1 MKISVRDER
10 EENGKPVPERKTGG
24 AANCGQGETGAAAQM
39 PEREKTEKGKLR
51 KVNGTLMLK
60 IAGAVVFCLVLAWLA
75 SMDILKDVHECEWN
89 DTITAEEKAV
99 LRMPGFGMTIYL
111 VFLFL
116 FGLAAVLTAFSAGR
130 FYVLMVRR
138 QARWKYCMTTALCF
152 LPFYAVAYV
161 LAALMY
167 FRCSGRLAADD
178 AGTCIGAV
186 RRTLFF
192 IWLYSGVCG
201 IPFLIAGLL

>member
-1 MKISVRDER
+1 MSEKRTGSLFL
-10 EENGKPVPERKTGG
+10 NGRRAGRQIAG
-24 AANCGQGETGAAAQM
+24 RAANCGQGETGAAAQM

-75 SMDILKDVHECEWN
+75 SMDILKDVHEYEWD
-89 DTITAEEKAV
+89 DTITTEEKAV

-111 VFLFL
+111 IFLFL

-152 LPFYAVAYV
+152 LLWCGALLFWF
-161 LAALMY
+161 AAG
-167 FRCSGRLAADD
+167 S
-178 AGTCIGAV
+178 I
-186 RRTLFF
+186 
-192 IWLYSGVCG
+192 
-201 IPFLIAGLL
+201 

>member
-10 EENGKPVPERKTGG
+10 EENGKPVPERKTGR

-60 IAGAVVFCLVLAWLA
+60 IAGAAVFCWLA
-75 SMDILKDVHECEWN
+75 SMDILKDVHEYEWD
-89 DTITAEEKAV
+89 DTITTEEKAV

-111 VFLFL
+111 IFLFL

-152 LPFYAVAYV
+152 LLWCGALLFWF
-161 LAALMY
+161 AAG
-167 FRCSGRLAADD
+167 S
-178 AGTCIGAV
+178 I
-186 RRTLFF
+186 
-192 IWLYSGVCG
+192 
-201 IPFLIAGLL
+201 

>member
-1 MKISVRDER
+1 MKVSVRDER
-10 EENGKPVPERKTGG
+10 EENGKPVPERKTGR

-60 IAGAVVFCLVLAWLA
+60 IAGAAVFCLVLAWLA
-75 SMDILKDVHECEWN
+75 SMDILKDVHEYEWD
-89 DTITAEEKAV
+89 DTITTEEKAV

-111 VFLFL
+111 IFL

-152 LPFYAVAYV
+152 LLWCGALLFWF
-161 LAALMY
+161 AAG
-167 FRCSGRLAADD
+167 S
-178 AGTCIGAV
+178 I
-186 RRTLFF
+186 
-192 IWLYSGVCG
+192 
-201 IPFLIAGLL
+201 

>member
-1 MKISVRDER
+1 MKISVRGER
-10 EENGKPVPERKTGG
+10 EENGKPVSERKTGR

-39 PEREKTEKGKLR
+39 PEMEKTEKGKLR

-60 IAGAVVFCLVLAWLA
+60 IAGAAVFCLVLAWLA
-75 SMDILKDVHECEWN
+75 SMDILKDVHECEWD

-99 LRMPGFGMTIYL
+99 LRMPGLGMTIYL
-111 VFLFL
+111 IFLFL

-152 LPFYAVAYV
+152 LLWCGALLFWF
-161 LAALMY
+161 AAG
-167 FRCSGRLAADD
+167 S
-178 AGTCIGAV
+178 I
-186 RRTLFF
+186 
-192 IWLYSGVCG
+192 
-201 IPFLIAGLL
+201 

>member
-10 EENGKPVPERKTGG
+10 EENGKPVPERKTGR

-75 SMDILKDVHECEWN
+75 SMDILKDVHEYEWD
-89 DTITAEEKAV
+89 DTITTEEKAV

-111 VFLFL
+111 IFLFL

-130 FYVLMVRR
+130 FYGLMVRR
-138 QARWKYCMTTALCF
+138 QGRWKYCMATALCF
-152 LPFYAVAYV
+152 LLWCGALLFWF
-161 LAALMY
+161 AAG
-167 FRCSGRLAADD
+167 S
-178 AGTCIGAV
+178 I
-186 RRTLFF
+186 
-192 IWLYSGVCG
+192 
-201 IPFLIAGLL
+201 

>member
-1 MKISVRDER
+1 MKVSVRDER
-10 EENGKPVPERKTGG
+10 EENGKPVPERKTGR

-60 IAGAVVFCLVLAWLA
+60 IAGAAVFCLVLAWLA
-75 SMDILKDVHECEWN
+75 SMDILKDVD
-89 DTITAEEKAV
+89 DTITTEEKAV

-111 VFLFL
+111 IFLFL

-152 LPFYAVAYV
+152 LLWCGALLFWF
-161 LAALMY
+161 AAG
-167 FRCSGRLAADD
+167 S
-178 AGTCIGAV
+178 I
-186 RRTLFF
+186 
-192 IWLYSGVCG
+192 
-201 IPFLIAGLL
+201 

>member
-10 EENGKPVPERKTGG
+10 EENGKPVPERKTGR

-60 IAGAVVFCLVLAWLA
+60 IAGAAMLCSVLAWLVT
-75 SMDILKDVHECEWN
+75 MNILGNVHECGWN

-99 LRMPGFGMTIYL
+99 LRMPGFDMTIYL
-111 VFLFL
+111 LFLFL

-152 LPFYAVAYV
+152 L
-161 LAALMY
+161 LWCGALL
-167 FRCSGRLAADD
+167 FW
-178 AGTCIGAV
+178 GAV
-186 RRTLFF
+186 GS
-192 IWLYSGVCG
+192 I
-201 IPFLIAGLL
+201 

>member
-10 EENGKPVPERKTGG
+10 EENGKPVPERKTGR

-75 SMDILKDVHECEWN
+75 SMDILKDVHEYEWD
-89 DTITAEEKAV
+89 DTITTEEKAV

-111 VFLFL
+111 IFLFL
-116 FGLAAVLTAFSAGR
+116 FGLAAVLTERYGR
-130 FYVLMVRR
+130 SVPPDKQCCWDIWDAEQVG
-138 QARWKYCMTTALCF
+138 AWDDGDEAEKNGEWSKIWKRMLN
-152 LPFYAVAYV
+152 
-161 LAALMY
+161 
-167 FRCSGRLAADD
+167 FRL
-178 AGTCIGAV
+178 
-186 RRTLFF
+186 
-192 IWLYSGVCG
+192 
-201 IPFLIAGLL
+201 

>member
-10 EENGKPVPERKTGG
+10 EENGKPVPERKTGR

-60 IAGAVVFCLVLAWLA
+60 IAGAAMLCSVLAWLVT
-75 SMDILKDVHECEWN
+75 MNILGNVHECGWN

-111 VFLFL
+111 IFLFL
-116 FGLAAVLTAFSAGR
+116 FGLAAVLT
-130 FYVLMVRR
+130 VRR
-138 QARWKYCMTTALCF
+138 QSRWKYCMTTALCF
-152 LPFYAVAYV
+152 LLWCGALLFWF
-161 LAALMY
+161 AAG
-167 FRCSGRLAADD
+167 S
-178 AGTCIGAV
+178 I
-186 RRTLFF
+186 
-192 IWLYSGVCG
+192 
-201 IPFLIAGLL
+201 

>member
-10 EENGKPVPERKTGG
+10 EENGKPVPERKTGR
-24 AANCGQGETGAAAQM
+24 AANCGQGETGAAGQM
-39 PEREKTEKGKLR
+39 PEWEYSEQGMLR
-51 KVNGTLMLK
+51 KVNGNVMLK
-60 IAGAVVFCLVLAWLA
+60 IAGAAVFCLVLAWLA
-75 SMDILKDVHECEWN
+75 SMDILKDVHECEWD

-111 VFLFL
+111 IFLFL

-152 LPFYAVAYV
+152 LLWCGALLFWF
-161 LAALMY
+161 AAG
-167 FRCSGRLAADD
+167 S
-178 AGTCIGAV
+178 I
-186 RRTLFF
+186 
-192 IWLYSGVCG
+192 
-201 IPFLIAGLL
+201 